1 MVSPGNSKLELAR
14 QPPPWRTAWQG
25 RYDQARAVDPQSSL
39 SRSIFQTTRSARSS
53 GRSRISA
60 SPELLQTPSGAAFE
74 GFFGSIFRGELG
86 QYFTRR
92 ELVRFVVAVL
102 DPSETEK
109 LLDPTA
115 GSGGF
120 LLETLAHVW
129 HALDDAFAGQPEQER
144 RKLDFARN
152 RLYGI
157 EIHEVLGRVCQTN
170 LYIHKDGHTNV
181 EVGRSCLDTTFTRAG
196 LTLGTFDVVV
206 GNPPFGDAIKS
217 DDTDQLGG
225 SHFEDFELA
234 RGDSQSTW
242 RS

>member
-1 MVSPGNSKLELAR
+1 MANRV
-14 QPPPWRTAWQG
+14 QG
-25 RYDQARAVDPQSSL
+25 RYDQARAVDP
-39 SRSIFQTTRSARSS
+39 SIFTEPIHLPDDKIRSVVRSVEDLS
-53 GRSRISA
+53 FTGTSTDS
-60 SPELLQTPSGAAFE
+60 LGAAFE

-157 EIHEVLGRVCQTN
+157 E
-170 LYIHKDGHTNV
+170 
-181 EVGRSCLDTTFTRAG
+181 FT
-196 LTLGTFDVVV
+196 
-206 GNPPFGDAIKS
+206 KS
-217 DDTDQLGG
+217 
-225 SHFEDFELA
+225 
-234 RGDSQSTW
+234 
-242 RS
+242 